1 MALQNV
7 TGQNVAEQNVA
18 EQSAARQ
25 EAAKPVKKNVFALL
39 LGVLF
44 RPKATFGYL
53 KDNHKKA
60 WWLPAFLILLLTVAP
75 LWAASRPSPVAQTM
89 PPDRTEMVTSVDPR
103 KLEGMPS
110 QIDAPSSAPS
120 GISLLKIGSTLL
132 GTFAAWLLWGGALYL
147 ASVFLGRSSNF
158 GQMFRLS
165 VWTWLPYALRGLVQ
179 AAYIFLT
186 GEAIVNAGFS
196 GFVIDKSVTSLI
208 PPGPGQLALASILS
222 RVDIFMV
229 WHVLLVS
236 VALMAFT
243 SLTRRKAL
251 TATLTIW
258 IVFALV
264 GIVPAIFGGMVS
276 GIGGSTGGGPYG

>member
-1 MALQNV
+1 M
-7 TGQNVAEQNVA
+7 TTERTA

-25 EAAKPVKKNVFALL
+25 ETVKPVKKNVLALL

-53 KDNHKKA
+53 KDNHQKA
-60 WWLPAFLILLLTVAP
+60 WWLPALLILLLTVAP
-75 LWAASRPSPVAQTM
+75 LWAASRPSSAAQTM
-89 PPDRTEMVTSVDPR
+89 SPDKMEMVTSVGPR
-103 KLEGMPS
+103 VMEAEGMPLES
-110 QIDAPSSAPS
+110 SPSALAS
-120 GISLLKIGSTLL
+120 GGLNFLKLGGAIL
-132 GTFAAWLLWGGALYL
+132 GTFGAWLLWGGALYL
-147 ASVFLGRSSNF
+147 ASVFLGRSSSF
-158 GQMFRLS
+158 GQMFRLA
-165 VWTWLPYALRGLVQ
+165 VWTWLPYGLRGLVQ
-179 AAYIFLT
+179 AIFILMT

-222 RVDIFMV
+222 RVDVFMV

-243 SLTRRKAL
+243 NLTRRKAL
-251 TATLTIW
+251 TATLAIW

>member
-1 MALQNV
+1 M
-7 TGQNVAEQNVA
+7 TTESVAKPEP
-18 EQSAARQ
+18 
-25 EAAKPVKKNVFALL
+25 AKPVKKNVFALL

-60 WWLPAFLILLLTVAP
+60 WWLPALLILLLTVAP
-75 LWAASRPSPVAQTM
+75 LWAASRPSPAAQTM
-89 PPDRTEMVTSVDPR
+89 PPDKIEMVTSVDPR
-103 KLEGMPS
+103 MFEGMPPES
-110 QIDAPSSAPS
+110 FASAPVSS
-120 GISLLKIGSTLL
+120 GLNVLKLGGALL

-147 ASVFLGRSSNF
+147 ASVFLGRSSSF
-158 GQMFRLS
+158 GQMFRLA
-165 VWTWLPYALRGLVQ
+165 VWTWLPYGLRGLVQ
-179 AAYIFLT
+179 AVYILLT

-196 GFVIDKSVTSLI
+196 GLVIDKGVTSLI
-208 PPGPGQLALASILS
+208 PSGPGQLALASILS
-222 RVDIFMV
+222 RVDVFMV

-243 SLTRRKAL
+243 SLARRKAL
-251 TATLTIW
+251 GATLAIW

-264 GIVPAIFGGMVS
+264 GIIPAIFGGMVS

>member
-1 MALQNV
+1 M
-7 TGQNVAEQNVA
+7 TTE
-18 EQSAARQ
+18 SAAKQ
-25 EAAKPVKKNVFALL
+25 EAAKPVKKNVFVLL

-44 RPKATFGYL
+44 RPKAAFGYL

-60 WWLPAFLILLLTVAP
+60 WWLPALLILLLTVAP
-75 LWAASRPSPVAQTM
+75 LWAASRPSPAAMTM
-89 PPDRTEMVTSVDPR
+89 PPDKIEMVTGVDPR
-103 KLEGMPS
+103 MVEGMVPE
-110 QIDAPSSAPS
+110 SST
-120 GISLLKIGSTLL
+120 STLASTGLSFLKLGGAIL

-147 ASVFLGRSSNF
+147 ASVFLGRSSSF
-158 GQMFRLS
+158 GQMFRLA
-165 VWTWLPYALRGLVQ
+165 VWTWLPYGLRGLVQ
-179 AAYIFLT
+179 TAYILMT

-196 GFVIDKSVTSLI
+196 GFVIDKGVASLI

-222 RVDIFMV
+222 RVDVFMI

-251 TATLTIW
+251 TATLAIW
-258 IVFALV
+258 IVFAVV

>member
-1 MALQNV
+1 MQ
-7 TGQNVAEQNVA
+7 G
-18 EQSAARQ
+18 
-25 EAAKPVKKNVFALL
+25 AAKPVKKNVIALL

-60 WWLPAFLILLLTVAP
+60 WWLPALLIMLLTVAP
-75 LWAASRPSPVAQTM
+75 LWAASRPSPAAQTL
-89 PPDRTEMVTSVDPR
+89 PPDKMGMVTSVDPR
-103 KLEGMPS
+103 VMETEGMP
-110 QIDAPSSAPS
+110 PGSSTSALAA
-120 GISLLKIGSTLL
+120 GGFNFLKFGGTLL
-132 GTFAAWLLWGGALYL
+132 GTFVAWLLWGGALYL
-147 ASVFLGRSSNF
+147 ASVFLGRSSSF
-158 GQMFRLS
+158 GQMFRLA
-165 VWTWLPYALRGLVQ
+165 VWTWLPYGLRGLVQ
-179 AAYIFLT
+179 TAFILLT
-186 GEAIVNAGFS
+186 GEAITNAGFS

-222 RVDIFMV
+222 RVDVFML

-243 SLTRRKAL
+243 GLTRRKAL
-251 TATLTIW
+251 TATLAIW

-276 GIGGSTGGGPYG
+276 GIGGSTGSGPYG

>member
-1 MALQNV
+1 MTTENVAQEPALQ
-7 TGQNVAEQNVA
+7 G
-18 EQSAARQ
+18 
-25 EAAKPVKKNVFALL
+25 AAKPGKKNVFALF

-60 WWLPAFLILLLTVAP
+60 WWLPAFLIMLLTLAP
-75 LWAASRPSPVAQTM
+75 LWAASRPSPAAQAT
-89 PPDRTEMVTSVDPR
+89 PPGKMEMVTGVDPR
-103 KLEGMPS
+103 MMEGVVAEPS
-110 QIDAPSSAPS
+110 TPAPAS
-120 GISLLKIGSTLL
+120 GGLNVLKFGGTVL
-132 GTFAAWLLWGGALYL
+132 GTVAAWLLWGGALYL
-147 ASVFLGRSSNF
+147 ASVFLGRSSSF
-158 GQMFRLS
+158 GQMFRLA
-165 VWTWLPYALRGLVQ
+165 VWTWLPYGLRGLVQ
-179 AAYIFLT
+179 AVYILMT
-186 GEAIVNAGFS
+186 GEAITNAGFS

-208 PPGPGQLALASILS
+208 PPGPGQLALASILG
-222 RVDIFMV
+222 RVDVFMI

-243 SLTRRKAL
+243 GLTRRKAL
-251 TATLTIW
+251 TATLAIW

>member
-1 MALQNV
+1 M
-7 TGQNVAEQNVA
+7 TTESTAEQG
-18 EQSAARQ
+18 AARQ
-25 EAAKPVKKNVFALL
+25 EAVKPVKKNVLALL

-60 WWLPAFLILLLTVAP
+60 WWLPALLVMVLTVAP
-75 LWAASRPSPVAQTM
+75 LWAASRPSPAAQTM
-89 PPDRTEMVTSVDPR
+89 PPDKIEMVTSVDPR
-103 KLEGMPS
+103 VMETEGMP
-110 QIDAPSSAPS
+110 PESSTSALVA
-120 GISLLKIGSTLL
+120 GGFNVLKLGGTVL
-132 GTFAAWLLWGGALYL
+132 GTFVGWLLWGGALYL
-147 ASVFLGRSSNF
+147 ASVFLGRSSSF
-158 GQMFRLS
+158 GQMFRLA
-165 VWTWLPYALRGLVQ
+165 VWTWLPYGLRGLAQ
-179 AAYIFLT
+179 TIFMMIT
-186 GEAIVNAGFS
+186 GEAIANAGFS
-196 GFVIDKSVTSLI
+196 GFVIDKGVTSLI

-222 RVDIFMV
+222 RVDVFMV

-243 SLTRRKAL
+243 GLTRRKAL
-251 TATLTIW
+251 TATLAIW